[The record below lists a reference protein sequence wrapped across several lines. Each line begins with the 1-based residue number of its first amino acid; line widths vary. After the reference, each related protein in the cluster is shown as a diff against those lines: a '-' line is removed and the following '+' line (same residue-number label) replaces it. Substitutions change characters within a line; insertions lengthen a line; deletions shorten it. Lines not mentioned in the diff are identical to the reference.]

1 MQLPQLLIMDERHKL
16 DIMSELELLMFY
28 GMEEK
33 GECCLPQAADSLSL
47 VSTPII
53 SSWYLRCLF

>member
-1 MQLPQLLIMDERHKL
+1 MQLPQVLIMDERHKL

-33 GECCLPQAADSLSL
+33 GECCLPQAADSLS
-47 VSTPII
+47 TPII
-53 SSWYLRCLF
+53 SSW